1 VARLR
6 AEVSGRYLSL
16 AIASS
21 TCWRVDSC
29 TFGSSLMTRETVLRE
44 VPATRATSLMLAR
57 FIGVVADDVSW
68 SPWNLPTN
76 NDTVRVERSEAKLRE
91 VETPEFVPCGTS
103 TSRLR
108 RYAQCERLGQALSA
122 RARRLAHAGPAR

>member
-1 VARLR
+1 ERLSYSRPTVKERLVARLR

-57 FIGVVADDVSW
+57 FIEVFVDQFQCVFQGSSNFCSSSRNCEAISGTQRLCTSA
-68 SPWNLPTN
+68 SP
-76 NDTVRVERSEAKLRE
+76 AK
-91 VETPEFVPCGTS
+91 VTG
-103 TSRLR
+103 SRLSP
-108 RYAQCERLGQALSA
+108 G
-122 RARRLAHAGPAR
+122 